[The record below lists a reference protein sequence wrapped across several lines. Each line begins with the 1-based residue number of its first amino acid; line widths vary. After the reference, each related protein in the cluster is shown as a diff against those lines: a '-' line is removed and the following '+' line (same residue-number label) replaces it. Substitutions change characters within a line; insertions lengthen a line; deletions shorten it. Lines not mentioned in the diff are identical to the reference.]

1 MFENFGYQPTQ
12 EDFNYIS
19 NFREKADAIF
29 EAGLD
34 EAAKKNWKNSIKLIE
49 NAQKMFLE
57 LNLIDKVADCLS
69 ELALTYYRF
78 DSANLSKSLALLND
92 ANCII
97 KDFEDKN
104 EIRAKVLHYLG
115 SIYFSEKRFS
125 DALKYL
131 KNALKLLNT
140 DDLEYARILDTMSVF
155 YLRMNNQQIA
165 LNYLETSLEIKK
177 KNGSQRELISTY
189 LLIGRYYS
197 GVENHEKSLE
207 YLIYAREISES
218 INDTLTL
225 ARIEDELAKLYIALE
240 DLGSAAEH
248 CNRAI
253 EISKN
258 TNIPFLYA
266 FACCTLANIKI
277 NLCEP
282 SLAVT
287 ILERESYPIFKDLLL
302 NRGLALVEKIKGLA
316 YQEADDMYNAKTS
329 MSRAIELFQNN
340 KIDAEV
346 AKCYWELSKI
356 YKAMGET
363 PQAVSC
369 LFESYK
375 IAIENNLSLLTKK
388 IEDSLFELNER
399 EWAQLVNKKAQ
410 KQEIFTENKSVL
422 NSITLLKDFANTE
435 ILTKNPLLSLLK
447 IGRAISA
454 ETDIDKL
461 LLIIAEETKM
471 ALNADR
477 CTVFLLDK
485 DTNELWSKVALGMG
499 SHEIRFPAQL
509 GLAGHAI
516 QTGETINIRDAYNDD
531 RFNKEIDKQTGY
543 RTKTILCMP
552 MRNVNHEIMG
562 VFQVLNKMGNM
573 VFTDDDESLL
583 LSIGASASIAIENA
597 NLFKKQQQMYVDQ
610 KKSFNS
616 FIDTL
621 AASIDARDK
630 ITAGHSKRVTGYAV
644 AIGKQM
650 KMSEVD
656 IEVLEYAAML
666 HDFGKIGIKDSV
678 LCKKGKLT
686 DEEYK
691 HIQEHAAITN
701 EILKRMFFED
711 KLKSVPEIA
720 SSHHEKYNGFG
731 YYRNLKGEEIPL
743 GGRILAVSDVFD
755 AITSKRHYRERMP
768 FNEVLN
774 ILKKDSWSHFDGN
787 IVDEF
792 FRINIKSILE
802 IMLSRFGYTID
813 DYDNEL
819 FSNNSIERLYEI
831 FNKDQGTLN
840 DEEKHLIERFT
851 LQYNKQ
857 DDDVGNDE

>member
-1 MFENFGYQPTQ
+1 MFEKFGYQPTQ
-12 EDFNYIS
+12 QDFNYIS
-19 NFREKADAIF
+19 NFREKADAIL

-34 EAAKKNWKNSIKLIE
+34 EAAKKNWKNSVKLIE
-49 NAQKMFLE
+49 NAQKMYLE

-69 ELALTYYRF
+69 ELALTYYRY

-92 ANCII
+92 AGCVI

-104 EIRAKVLHYLG
+104 DIKAKVQHYLG

-140 DDLEYARILDTMSVF
+140 DDLEYARILETMAVF

-177 KNGSQRELISTY
+177 KNGSQREMISTY

-197 GVENHEKSLE
+197 GVENNEKALE

-240 DLGSAAEH
+240 DLGSALEH

-287 ILERESYPIFKDLLL
+287 ILEQESYPIFNDLLL

-329 MSRAIELFQNN
+329 MSRAIELFKNN

-388 IEDSLFELNER
+388 IEDGLFELNER

-422 NSITLLKDFANTE
+422 NSINLLKDFANTE

-454 ETDIDKL
+454 ETDLYKL
-461 LLIIAEETKM
+461 LLIIAEETKK

-485 DTNELWSKVALGMG
+485 ETNEIWSKVALGMG
-499 SHEIRFPAQL
+499 SHEIRFPSHL
-509 GLAGHAI
+509 GLAGHVM

-552 MRNVNHEIMG
+552 MRNMNHEIMG
-562 VFQVLNKMGNM
+562 VFQVLNKLGDM

-583 LSIGASASIAIENA
+583 LSIGSSASIAIENA
-597 NLFKKQQQMYVDQ
+597 NLFKKQQQMYEDQ

-621 AASIDARDK
+621 AVSIDARDK

-650 KMSEVD
+650 QMSETDV
-656 IEVLEYAAML
+656 EVLEYSAML

-691 HIQEHAAITN
+691 HIQEHASITN
-701 EILKRMFFED
+701 EILKRMFFEE
-711 KLKSVPEIA
+711 KLKAVPEIA

-774 ILKKDSWSHFDGN
+774 ILRKDSWSHFDGN

-792 FRINIKSILE
+792 FKIDIKSILE
-802 IMLSRFGYTID
+802 IMLSRFGCTID
-813 DYDNEL
+813 EEDNEL
-819 FSNNSIERLYEI
+819 FTNNPIERLHEI
-831 FNKDQGTLN
+831 FNKDQNTLSG
-840 DEEKHLIERFT
+840 EEKHLVERFT